1 MQNMDEPPIICTTG
15 TIYES
20 EENIVMRSK
29 SNKLTTEQ
37 TTRDVSNL
45 LTQRLEREAKR
56 IRIGLSKLGLP
67 NSSLNETNQNESAK
81 GFSPSF
87 PSSATS
93 SHYFTPDMK
102 VASSTSHMNT
112 NLFYQQPKDWEL
124 EKTSILRPSQDYRK
138 YIEELNIKHE
148 KDKQSLLRKLQLQ
161 EQRIEEIEGNYANQ
175 TQEFQSK
182 IQNAEKYHKIK
193 EQEWKQQYEATLQTE
208 QEKYDRRLNG
218 FHQRMHAKDQE
229 FAKLEES
236 ILRETKSAPSSPVSS
251 TFPQSFPQHNRRRFR
266 NQPSPPVISKEQYD
280 HDISMLQQEIKQL
293 RTDHKQQLT
302 HFESQKSTE
311 ISQITS
317 TLQNQHTAQLKQVA
331 DALQSEHTCKNQ
343 ELLLLIHAL
352 ESEKKSY
359 VEKLSHFDALKG
371 QMDLDRTKEFE
382 LHQTML
388 QDLKQEVE
396 SLKQTNQT
404 KLLQLTE
411 KFQKSESRLKSLFMN
426 ENQQLTMQ
434 CQAKVENLI
443 AEHQN
448 NLQELSDTLENEN
461 QVVRIKHQTAFEE
474 LNRVFTN
481 QKLDW
486 DQKLSLLNKQNQKIT
501 LEYTNFKKETR
512 LKTKELTNLQQEL
525 KTAKRIAN
533 DVLSVLVDS
542 DHQKFDPNIPLPDLL
557 RKALSN
563 ISSLKTRTSIME
575 SMESPYLMSSYGY

>member
-1 MQNMDEPPIICTTG
+1 MDEPPIICTTG

-20 EENIVMRSK
+20 EENIVMVTRAKVEEYIQIVHSFYAGSISNMNKRSK

-434 CQAKVENLI
+434 CQAKIENLI

-486 DQKLSLLNKQNQKIT
+486 DQKLSLLNKQNQKII

-512 LKTKELTNLQQEL
+512 LKTKELTNVILFYMCMY
-525 KTAKRIAN
+525 TFNSHDFI
-533 DVLSVLVDS
+533 
-542 DHQKFDPNIPLPDLL
+542 
-557 RKALSN
+557 
-563 ISSLKTRTSIME
+563 
-575 SMESPYLMSSYGY
+575 